1 MKKIEI
7 IKSSREYTDIINNSR
22 AKKSKY
28 FSVYYRKNNKSNRYG
43 ITVPKKTGPAV
54 TRNKIK
60 RRVKNIIDNNKK
72 VVHNGYEYVII
83 IKKGILELTYKDKN
97 TAGNLQVGE
106 YPVLINGENL
116 ISWDSNITKLEIQPN
131 WRCL

>member
-72 VVHNGYEYVII
+72 IVHNGYDYVII
-83 IKKGILELTYKDKN
+83 IKKGILELTYKEIEKE
-97 TAGNLQVGE
+97 L
-106 YPVLINGENL
+106 LKL
-116 ISWDSNITKLEIQPN
+116 ISIGDKIE
-131 WRCL
+131 

>member
-1 MKKIEI
+1 MCIILFSFFLFTKKECTMKKIEI
-7 IKSSREYTDIINNSR
+7 IKSSCEYTDIINNSR

-60 RRVKNIIDNNKK
+60 RRVKNIIDNNKSR
-72 VVHNGYEYVII
+72 
-83 IKKGILELTYKDKN
+83 
-97 TAGNLQVGE
+97 A
-106 YPVLINGENL
+106 
-116 ISWDSNITKLEIQPN
+116 
-131 WRCL
+131 